1 VRYAFVVGCPR
12 SGTSWVRNILDGH
25 PDVRCGPESHLYSI
39 VHDVILAAVD
49 GAVPWSEVMARYDSF
64 ADRNVGPHRWVD
76 RTTMVELVE
85 QAMRA
90 DDPLAAADD
99 LVAAVFENY
108 GRHHRLGPAA
118 TLVEKTPNHLFHAD
132 RILHRFPDARFV
144 EVRRDG
150 RDVCVSLE
158 RRAQRIDWPPKRRA
172 DQIAMWRA
180 ALVQGL
186 QMSGDPRAAPRWH
199 VVHYEDLIADRVG
212 QIASMF
218 AFLGLPPQAALV
230 DHVAVTTDISR
241 QRIVGDG
248 EHVRKGEV
256 GDWRNH
262 FDDHDVALFA
272 DLAGDVFAA
281 AGYPR

>member
-1 VRYAFVVGCPR
+1 MRYAFVVGCPR

-39 VHDVILAAVD
+39 VHEVVIGAGG

-64 ADRNVGPHRWVD
+64 GDRQVGPHRWID
-76 RTTMVELVE
+76 RS
-85 QAMRA
+85 AMATLIETASAA

-99 LVAAVFENY
+99 LVAAVFEHY
-108 GRHHRLGPAA
+108 GRRHDLGPTT

-132 RILHRFPDARFV
+132 RILQRFPDARFV

-158 RRAQRIDWPPKRRA
+158 RRAQRIDWPPKQRA
-172 DQIAMWRA
+172 DQIAMWRSA
-180 ALVQGL
+180 VLHGL
-186 QMSGDPRAAPRWH
+186 RLSADPRHASRWH
-199 VVHYEDLIADRVG
+199 VVHYEDLIADRIN
-212 QIASMF
+212 QIESMF
-218 AFLGLPPQAALV
+218 SFLGLPADHALV
-230 DHVAVTTDISR
+230 GHVAATTDISQ

-262 FDDHDVALFA
+262 FDERDVELFA
-272 DLAGDVFAA
+272 AMAGAVLTS